1 MLRAYEEMYLDS
13 STRILGSAF
22 EYAVEAL
29 GMDIDEFADCFV
41 QSDISKQFA
50 SGNPAYIAGIN
61 GFELVVK
68 VLKKQDDV
76 PLMPDYF
83 EYPDKSP
90 EYWCGYVAAYFQWY
104 SDESFTRIFRATRA
118 SELRKMYDLYHE
130 ADIMRS
136 VRKLEKNIK
145 LRFPETRL
153 AAMRKNLSLSQSELA
168 ILANVSIRQ
177 IQLFEQRQRDINSA
191 QLITVY
197 NLSKALGC
205 RVEDLVER

>member
-41 QSDISKQFA
+41 QSDVSKQFA

-76 PLMPDYF
+76 PLMPEYF
-83 EYPDKSP
+83 EYPDKSA
-90 EYWCGYVAAYFQWY
+90 EYWCGYVAAYYQWY
-104 SDESFTRIFRATRA
+104 SDESFARILRATRA

-130 ADIMRS
+130 TDIMHS
-136 VRKLEKNIK
+136 VHMLEKNLK
-145 LRFPETRL
+145 QRFPETRL